1 MKAKLLL
8 DEKFLRAVVSLIRT
22 ATKEVF
28 VMAYLMACPSEKKP
42 GKEAALYNEL
52 VAAVKRGLS
61 VKIVLNHTFPENQ
74 VIKQNLEAARWF
86 KSHGIR
92 CRALAGNRTVHAK
105 MIIIDGVSLVIGSHN
120 WSKRAVE
127 RNLEA
132 SVKVE
137 DSRVVKDAR
146 DFYLRIW
153 ETAAVM
159 ETGKNTKEM
168 QDVTF

>member
-1 MKAKLLL
+1 
-8 DEKFLRAVVSLIRT
+8 
-22 ATKEVF
+22 
-28 VMAYLMACPSEKKP
+28 
-42 GKEAALYNEL
+42 
-52 VAAVKRGLS
+52 
-61 VKIVLNHTFPENQ
+61 
-74 VIKQNLEAARWF
+74 
-86 KSHGIR
+86 
-92 CRALAGNRTVHAK
+92 
-105 MIIIDGVSLVIGSHN
+105 VIGSHN